1 MRYILAGGF
10 IAEKSTWLCVFWATS
25 IVDAGIQVMGFFFL
39 RETFAPKLLGI
50 KATKLRKETG
60 NDALRTEWENPDRTL
75 WKVLR
80 ISLIRPFRLLGT
92 QPIVQALALYMAY
105 LYGLMYLV

>member
-1 MRYILAGGF
+1 
-10 IAEKSTWLCVFWATS
+10 VFWATS

-39 RETFAPKLLGI
+39 RETFAPKLLGV
-50 KATKLRKETG
+50 KARKLRKETG
-60 NDALRTEWENPDRTL
+60 NDAWHTEWESPDRTFG
-75 WKVLR
+75 KVLR
-80 ISLIRPFRLLGT
+80 TALIRPFRLLGT